1 MNKSGLTLI
10 EKGWGAS
17 NPSYRHFCTSGF
29 IPDAATDQANSLDEL
44 QRVSA
49 NKENA
54 ARIHVMNGAVDV
66 SELAKKLNK
75 PCLVLHCEG
84 DRVSP
89 LEEGRRKDGSFDPRG
104 SFCSPERK

>member
-1 MNKSGLTLI
+1 LI

-89 LEEGRRKDGSFDPRG
+89 LEKGRRKDGSFDSRG